1 MKKLISAM
9 LALLMLASAAMAN
22 PGPPPRR
29 GGPGP
34 GRGPAVRPAAPCVQ
48 RRDRE
53 YSARRGRA
61 LRQGP
66 ECSVHRAICRRRPE
80 YTVRPDRA
88 REARRPA

>member
-34 GRGPAVRPAAPCVQ
+34 GRGPAMRPGEMGEWSGCLW
-48 RRDRE
+48 DR
-53 YSARRGRA
+53 YNR
-61 LRQGP
+61 
-66 ECSVHRAICRRRPE
+66 
-80 YTVRPDRA
+80 
-88 REARRPA
+88 